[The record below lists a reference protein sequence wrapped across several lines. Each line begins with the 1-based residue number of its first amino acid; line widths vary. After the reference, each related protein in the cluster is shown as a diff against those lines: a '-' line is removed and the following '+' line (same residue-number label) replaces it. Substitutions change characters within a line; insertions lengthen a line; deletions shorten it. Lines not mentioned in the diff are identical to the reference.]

1 MSNLTVFFDG
11 SCPLCQRE
19 IGFYRSRKGA
29 EAITWVDV
37 SAPAS
42 PLHGD
47 LSCEAAMRRFHI
59 RDRDG
64 NLLDGAAA
72 FAALWRA
79 MPGFRWLGAIVG
91 RQPMLWVAERVYDGF
106 LVIRP
111 AIQTVTRRLASPR
124 KA

>member
-1 MSNLTVFFDG
+1 MGMSNLTVFFDG

-64 NLLDGAAA
+64 NLLDGGGRVRRVVAGDARISMA
-72 FAALWRA
+72 WR
-79 MPGFRWLGAIVG
+79 
-91 RQPMLWVAERVYDGF
+91 YC
-106 LVIRP
+106 RP
-111 AIQTVTRRLASPR
+111 AAHALGRRAGL
-124 KA
+124 